1 LEKLIDK
8 FNVIPR
14 KQKTLIIGIDGGGAS
29 GKSTLAQKLQMLT
42 EDVTVVHM
50 DDFYKTSAERDLIDH
65 TNEIGA
71 NWDWRRLEIQVLSLL
86 KNDMPCHYQ
95 IYDWERDKLDKWY
108 TVLVGGIVI
117 IEGCFSIRK
126 ELSHL
131 YDILIWVDSPREF
144 RLERGVK
151 RDGNGNRHMWEN
163 IWLPAEDRYFKIQKP
178 AQYADIIIDGT
189 GRIGNIS
196 KLEVNIISDPNG
208 ITD

>member
-151 RDGNGNRHMWEN
+151 RDDNGNRHMWEN

>member
-1 LEKLIDK
+1 
-8 FNVIPR
+8 
-14 KQKTLIIGIDGGGAS
+14 
-29 GKSTLAQKLQMLT
+29 
-42 EDVTVVHM
+42 
-50 DDFYKTSAERDLIDH
+50 
-65 TNEIGA
+65 
-71 NWDWRRLEIQVLSLL
+71 
-86 KNDMPCHYQ
+86 
-95 IYDWERDKLDKWY
+95 
-108 TVLVGGIVI
+108 VI

-163 IWLPAEDRYFKIQKP
+163 IWLPAEDRYFEIQKP

-189 GRIGNIS
+189 GRNIS